1 MITSKMHT
9 PLERAHEA
17 GYWSELLERL
27 GEAKDEA
34 VFCEIHA
41 HFAPLIRSFLQSRNP
56 NLGVSNAEDIVQ
68 DVMTKVWFKADSFD
82 SKKAAASTW
91 IYTLAR
97 NAHIDLMRKNGAKD
111 AKTDPLTTEDI
122 WEDETSQPYIYL
134 YQSRAEEQVANLMG
148 RLPVEQR
155 TCLEKAYMEGKS
167 HSEIASELGLPL
179 GTVKS
184 RVRLGLKRMQE
195 GVVIN
200 YEGDNA

>member
-1 MITSKMHT
+1 MITLNMHT
-9 PLERAHEA
+9 SLEQSQDTK
-17 GYWSELLERL
+17 YWSERLEKL
-27 GEAKDEA
+27 GSTGSES

-41 HFAPLIRSFLQSRNP
+41 HFAPLIRSFLQARNP
-56 NLGVSNAEDIVQ
+56 NLGLPTAEDIVQ
-68 DVMTKVWFKADSFD
+68 EVMTKVWFKANSFD

-134 YQSRAEEQVANLMG
+134 HQSRAEDQVKGLMKQLPPEQ
-148 RLPVEQR
+148 Q

-167 HSEIASELGLPL
+167 HSEIAEELGLPL

-184 RVRLGLKRMQE
+184 RVRLGLKRMQD
-195 GVVIN
+195 GAVKD
-200 YEGDNA
+200 Y